1 MYTLLALV
9 LKNIVIGCV
18 VKSLKLNN
26 EHRSEVT
33 CAKVREGMGEQKETV
48 ENWIWESGRE

>member
-1 MYTLLALV
+1 MYTLLPLV